1 MLTLFKSKAYYFM
14 EIWVPITIVAAF
26 IQNVRSATQKHLKGM
41 VGTTGVTFVRFGFG
55 FPFALLFVVIMHL
68 GIGWQLPQ
76 LNSTF
81 LTWIAIAAYTQMAG
95 QIFLIKAFSFSN
107 FTVVTAY
114 SRTEAAQAALVSFI
128 LLNETISWSAITAI
142 SITII
147 GVIIISSAKS
157 KLSFGNLLSAFSS
170 KSAQFGLAAGSI
182 FGISATSHR
191 GASLSLEQGLAE
203 PNFLMQAGITL
214 LTGITIQ
221 SISLFLWMLFY
232 DRSEITRVRRAWK
245 WGLLAGFT
253 GACAS
258 FGWFIGFTLASA
270 AIIKAVAQVEMLF
283 TYASSIFIFKEKVS
297 KSEVFGCVL
306 IVVGILILIFGQF

>member
-1 MLTLFKSKAYYFM
+1 M
-14 EIWVPITIVAAF
+14 EFWVPITFAAAF
-26 IQNVRSATQKHLKGM
+26 MQNIRSATQKHLKDI
-41 VGTTGVTFVRFGFG
+41 VGTTGATFVRFGFG
-55 FPFALLFVVIMHL
+55 LPFALLFVVIMHV

-81 LTWIAIAAYTQMAG
+81 LTWVVTAAYAQIAAQV
-95 QIFLIKAFSFSN
+95 FLIKAFSFSN
-107 FTVVTAY
+107 FTVATAY

-128 LLNETISWSAITAI
+128 LLNETISWSAILA
-142 SITII
+142 ITITVI
-147 GVIIISSAKS
+147 GVISISLAKS
-157 KLSFGNLLSAFSS
+157 KLGIASLLSAISS
-170 KSAQFGLAAGSI
+170 KSAQFGLLSGSI
-182 FGISATSHR
+182 FGISATSYR

-214 LTGITIQ
+214 LASITIQ

-258 FGWFIGFTLASA
+258 FGWFIGFTLVSA

-283 TYASSIFIFKEKVS
+283 TYASSVFIFKEKVTRT
-297 KSEVFGCVL
+297 EVFGCIL
-306 IVVGILILIFGQF
+306 IVTGIIILIFGRF